1 MKNPRILLSLSLCFI
16 LYHSAFAQKIEITA
30 ALPTSAKPVRSHFG
44 FLGENESTVYVS
56 EISSKKNV
64 TTDNYKKLM
73 YIRAFDKKTMKQK
86 ADLLIP
92 GVHTRYLKGE
102 KLYVGCGLVKNHVGV
117 VWENVDKGIVQ
128 ITWYNA
134 KTLKKE
140 SEKELFNF
148 GASATSLKGPTKRKD
163 LDVENGHVYRARVAR
178 SLKGEALSVIA
189 MEKKGNRTCRFI
201 TKTFLSPDN
210 LLPDNHIEC
219 ETNILN
225 LSEDWFPLITKDADV
240 LVTLQIPKREDAI
253 YKDLGPGVY
262 VGRMSHTG
270 EARKFEKV
278 APEAYGSAR
287 MGFILKEDYLYMG
300 GVALGGDAPLAYAGR
315 VSLSDFGNHQ
325 IKAAKFP
332 PEAHAKIKS
341 PTDYEKYLPK
351 ASGGKNYFNRYMRY
365 SGMDITSDGN
375 IIFTMNETKVVR
387 VSEDG
392 IVSYDCKF
400 GPILVSCMSID
411 GTFKWHKVIDRK
423 EKVESSQEP
432 IGYDH
437 DAVGL
442 SNGKVVLLVN
452 ERVSKL
458 GGANLVPN
466 GEENTTF
473 CAVTVDKNGD
483 WSKTPIPVPKH
494 SKRNL
499 AMPDRAY
506 VLSDGSLFA
515 GFGRNNY
522 LRIDNL

>member
-1 MKNPRILLSLSLCFI
+1 MKMTRIILSLSFCFALCH
-16 LYHSAFAQKIEITA
+16 LASAQKIEITTA
-30 ALPTSAKPVRSHFG
+30 IPTNAKPVRSHFG
-44 FLGENESTVYVS
+44 FLGEDESNIYVS

-117 VWENVDKGIVQ
+117 VWENVDKGMVK
-128 ITWYNA
+128 ITWYSA

-140 SEKELFNF
+140 SEKVLFNF
-148 GASATSLKGPTKRKD
+148 GATATSLKGPTKWKD
-163 LDVENGHVYRARVAR
+163 LDLVNGHVYRVRVAR
-178 SLKGEALSVIA
+178 SSSGDAISIVA
-189 MEKKGNRTCRFI
+189 MEKKGNRSCRF
-201 TKTFLSPDN
+201 TARTFLSPDN
-210 LLPDNHIEC
+210 LIAENHVEC
-219 ETNILN
+219 ETNIMKV
-225 LSEDWFPLITKDADV
+225 SEDWFPLITKNGDV
-240 LVTLQIPKREDAI
+240 LVTLQIPKRDEAT
-253 YKDLGPGVY
+253 YKDLDPGVY
-262 VGRMSHTG
+262 VARISHQSETQ
-270 EARKFEKV
+270 KFEKV

-287 MGFILKEDYLYMG
+287 MGFFVRDNYLYMG

-325 IKAAKFP
+325 INAAKFP
-332 PEAHAKIKS
+332 PESHAKMKS
-341 PTDYEKYLPK
+341 PTDYEKYLQK
-351 ASGGKNYFNRYMRY
+351 ASDGKNYFNRYLRY
-365 SGMDITSDGN
+365 GGMDVTSDGN
-375 IIFTMNETKVVR
+375 FIFTMNETKMVR

-400 GPILVSCMSID
+400 GPILVSCMSVD
-411 GTFKWHKVIDRK
+411 GTFKWHKAIDRK

-442 SNGKVVLLVN
+442 SNGKVVLLINEKVN
-452 ERVSKL
+452 KL
-458 GGANLVPN
+458 DGANLEPN
-466 GEENTTF
+466 GEENSIF
-473 CAVTVDKNGD
+473 CVVTVEENGS
-483 WSKTPIPVPKH
+483 WSKTPVPVPKH